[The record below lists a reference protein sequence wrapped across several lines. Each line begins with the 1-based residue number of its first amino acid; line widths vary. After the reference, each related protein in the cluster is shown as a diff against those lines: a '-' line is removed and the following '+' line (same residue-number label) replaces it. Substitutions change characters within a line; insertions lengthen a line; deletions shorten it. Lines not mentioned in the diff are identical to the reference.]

1 MRLDHLAKL
10 MASESIRGHPL
21 TKSLMVVDSAPGGDN
36 FQSALNAFEAM
47 IPSPILRFST
57 IIAFFSV
64 HTISCI
70 VRGTEWSPFESV
82 RQCILDPTWL
92 PWIVS
97 PNSSKSN
104 GPTPWLFV
112 YSKAD
117 TAVPF
122 EHTHKFTDVVESR
135 GMDIRREIYE
145 DTPHVAHMRANP
157 ERYWGDVKSCW
168 DEVAK
173 MK

>member
-1 MRLDHLAKL
+1 
-10 MASESIRGHPL
+10 
-21 TKSLMVVDSAPGGDN
+21 MVVDSAPGGDN
-36 FQSALNAFEAM
+36 LQSALNGFEAM
-47 IPSPILRFST
+47 IPSPVLRYPT

-64 HTISCI
+64 HAIACL
-70 VRGTEWSPFESV
+70 VNGTDWLPFEAV
-82 RQCILDPTWL
+82 RQGILNPTWL

-97 PNSSKSN
+97 PNSSNLN
-104 GPTPWLFV
+104 GATPWLFV

-117 TAVPF
+117 TTVPF
-122 EHTHKFTDVVESR
+122 KHTHKLTDVAESR

-157 ERYWGDVKSCW
+157 ERYWRAVNSCW

-173 MK
+173 MN